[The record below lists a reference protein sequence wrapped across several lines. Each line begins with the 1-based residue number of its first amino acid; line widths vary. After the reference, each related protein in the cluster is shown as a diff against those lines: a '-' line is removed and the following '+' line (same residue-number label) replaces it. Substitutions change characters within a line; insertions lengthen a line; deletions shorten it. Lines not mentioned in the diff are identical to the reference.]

1 LSPAA
6 ALGYYGG
13 QIGRFAQE
21 TPRVPVLLHFGK
33 QDSHIPRADVE
44 KVHAAHPEVEICWYD
59 AGHAFNNDT
68 RASYNEEAAKE
79 AMART
84 LAFFNRHL

>member
-1 LSPAA
+1 
-6 ALGYYGG
+6 
-13 QIGRFAQE
+13 
-21 TPRVPVLLHFGK
+21 
-33 QDSHIPRADVE
+33 
-44 KVHAAHPEVEICWYD
+44 VHAAHPEVEICWYD

-68 RASYNEEAAKE
+68 RASYHAEAAKE

>member
-1 LSPAA
+1 MLRS
-6 ALGYYGG
+6 
-13 QIGRFAQE
+13 RS
-21 TPRVPVLLHFGK
+21 FGK
-33 QDSHIPRADVE
+33 HDSHIPQADVE

-68 RASYNEEAAKE
+68 RASYNAEAAKE

>member
-1 LSPAA
+1 VV
-6 ALGYYGG
+6 GYYGG
-13 QIGRFAQE
+13 QIARFSQE
-21 TPRVPVLLHFGK
+21 SPRVPVLLHFGK
-33 QDSHIPRADVE
+33 QDAHIPRADVE
-44 KVHAAHPEVEICWYD
+44 KVHAAHPEAEICWYD

-68 RASYNEEAAKE
+68 RASYNAEAARE